1 MLKIA
6 HTALALFV
14 LAGLGPPAT
23 AAPAQ
28 PRTQQVETA
37 ALSVSDPAALTVLF
51 EETWNRHD
59 MEAYGQLFHEDA
71 DFVNRFGGHYA
82 GRDEIILR
90 HREIHDTIYSDST
103 LAVDAPEVTP
113 ISSDAVILRF
123 YMRLTA
129 GAAHPAGPHQA
140 DALMLAVA
148 TRKDGVWRVQ
158 AAQNTTLIGLDGQPM
173 LRTLP

>member
-1 MLKIA
+1 MLKFARTIFILA
-6 HTALALFV
+6 LLSGSGLPASAALAHPL
-14 LAGLGPPAT
+14 T
-23 AAPAQ
+23 RQ
-28 PRTQQVETA
+28 IETA
-37 ALSVSDPAALTVLF
+37 AARVSEPDALAVQF

-59 MEAYGQLFHEDA
+59 MEAYGQLFHDDA

-90 HREIHDTIYSDST
+90 HREIHDSIYSDST
-103 LAVDAPEVTP
+103 LEVDAPEVTP
-113 ISSDAVILRF
+113 ISDDAVILRF

-148 TRKDGVWRVQ
+148 TRKDGVWRMQ
-158 AAQNTTLIGLDGQPM
+158 AAQNTTLIGRDGQPM
-173 LRTLP
+173 LRAR